1 MRSALSDSEVIE
13 VETSDA
19 ESRTSNPNRRQTRQL
34 GIRSRDELPASSL
47 GCGND
52 LVEALITAQRIP
64 ARIKAEVGY
73 DGTAGIFATFIAAA

>member
-1 MRSALSDSEVIE
+1 LKWKPRTPKAERPTQIE
-13 VETSDA
+13 G
-19 ESRTSNPNRRQTRQL
+19 RRGSWEFEAVMSYL
-34 GIRSRDELPASSL
+34 LSSL

-73 DGTAGIFATFIAAA
+73 DGTAGIFATFFAAA